1 MTENNNII
9 GLFKLINECKVNY
22 NKNGIKISDDMK
34 KLLGHILEKDPK
46 KRYTAKQISEDHW
59 LNKK

>member
-1 MTENNNII
+1 MTENNNVI

-22 NKNGIKISDDMK
+22 NKNGIKISEDMK

-46 KRYTAKQISEDHW
+46 IYC
-59 LNKK
+59 